1 MEIKNK
7 ILLMCIHLTLLHL
20 PALAIVKMETQKISV
35 LVVVS
40 PIISSTST
48 ESLGLRGLTE
58 KKTIP
63 AGFLNSGVH
72 YTLCTP
78 GLAPD

>member
-1 MEIKNK
+1 
-7 ILLMCIHLTLLHL
+7 MCIHSTLLHL
-20 PALAIVKMETQKISV
+20 PALAIAKMETQKTSV

-58 KKTIP
+58 KKDNPSWFSQFWCPLHIMHS
-63 AGFLNSGVH
+63 L
-72 YTLCTP
+72 P
-78 GLAPD
+78 GP

>member
-1 MEIKNK
+1 MEIKNR
-7 ILLMCIHLTLLHL
+7 ILLICIHSTLLHL

-48 ESLGLRGLTE
+48 ESLL
-58 KKTIP
+58 IY
-63 AGFLNSGVH
+63 GV
-72 YTLCTP
+72 
-78 GLAPD
+78 